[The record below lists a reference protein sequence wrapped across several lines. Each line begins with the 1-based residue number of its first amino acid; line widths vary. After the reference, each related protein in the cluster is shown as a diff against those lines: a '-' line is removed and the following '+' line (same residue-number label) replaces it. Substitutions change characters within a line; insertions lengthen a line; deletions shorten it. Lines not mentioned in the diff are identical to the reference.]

1 MRPSESLEKH
11 RGAVRRI
18 VSRHRAGNPRVFGS
32 VLYGDDTD
40 ESDLD
45 LLVDPADGMT
55 LFDLGSLRWE
65 LRKLLGVPV
74 DVVTPRALPDEFKD
88 EVLAEASP
96 V

>member
-1 MRPSESLEKH
+1 MRPSETLEKH
-11 RGAVRRI
+11 RGAVRHI
-18 VSRHRAGNPRVFGS
+18 VSQHRAGNPRVFGS
-32 VLYGDDTD
+32 VLSGDDTD

-55 LFDLGSLRWE
+55 LFDLGALRWE
-65 LRKLLGVPV
+65 LRRLLGVPV